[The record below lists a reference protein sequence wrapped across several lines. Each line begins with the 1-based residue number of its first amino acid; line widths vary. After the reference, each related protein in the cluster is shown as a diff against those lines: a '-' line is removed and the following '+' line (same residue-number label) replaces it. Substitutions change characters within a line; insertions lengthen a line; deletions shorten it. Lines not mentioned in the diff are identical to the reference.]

1 MIRINLAPPDRHPR
15 RGGGEPG
22 FHLRVPE
29 INLGIIFAVIYVLG
43 VLGLGGWW
51 WSLSG
56 QEADLNKRIAQG
68 TTELESLKARIG
80 KAGKIKDQ
88 VAELRKRI
96 EAIQDL
102 TKSQARPVMFFD
114 TLADMVPRDLWLTG
128 LEERGPTIKIT
139 GTSFSTTA
147 VSDFMSNLKA
157 SGRFKDVDIVLS
169 RQDLAKTPRL
179 VTFEVTCRFE
189 S

>member
-1 MIRINLAPPDRHPR
+1 MIKINLAPPDRRPR

-22 FHLRVPE
+22 FRLRLPE
-29 INLGIIFAVIYVLG
+29 INLGLVFAVVYVLG

-51 WSLSG
+51 WKLSEH
-56 QEADLNKRIAQG
+56 EADLNKRIAQG

-88 VAELRKRI
+88 VAELKKRLD
-96 EAIQDL
+96 AIQDL
-102 TKSQARPVMFFD
+102 TKAQDRPVVLFD
-114 TLADMVPRDLWLTG
+114 TLVDMVPRDLWLTG
-128 LEERGPTIKIT
+128 LEERGPTLKIT

-157 SGRFKDVDIVLS
+157 SGRFKDVDIVVS

>member
-1 MIRINLAPPDRHPR
+1 MIRINLAPPDRRPR

-22 FHLRVPE
+22 FRLRLPE
-29 INLGIIFAVIYVLG
+29 INLGIVFGILYVVA
-43 VLGLGGWW
+43 VLGLAGWW
-51 WSLSG
+51 WQLVG
-56 QEADLNKRIAQG
+56 QEADLTKRIADG

-80 KAGKIKDQ
+80 KAGKIKEQ

-96 EAIQDL
+96 DAIQDL
-102 TKSQARPVMFFD
+102 TKSQQRPIILFD
-114 TLADMVPRDLWLTG
+114 ALADMVPRDLWLTG
-128 LEERGPTIKIT
+128 LEERGALLRIT
-139 GTSFSTTA
+139 GTSYSTTA
-147 VSDFMSNLKA
+147 VSDFMANLKS
-157 SGRFKDVDIVLS
+157 SGRFKDVDILLS